1 MSALVPAPAEYVA
14 RSCSACGSLAEP
26 EQLYEKWGYAIL
38 RCPDCGLGSTCAGDF
53 DPARIYS
60 RDYFSGG
67 RSDGYADYV
76 GSEAVLR
83 KESRRV
89 LRALADAG
97 CSSGTL
103 LEIGCAYGFFLA
115 EASKTFEVEGIELC
129 QDAAAFCRSRGLNV
143 ASGAANAETLGSG
156 QPIDAVV
163 MLDVIEHLADP
174 LSVLKLVNARLKV
187 GGHLLL
193 TTGDWDSILSR
204 FMKSSWR
211 LITPPQHLFFFSRT
225 SLSAMLKRTGFQVVE
240 VARPAK
246 LVPAGLM
253 VFQMA
258 RILGA
263 KPPVFRGLSGFAL
276 PTNLFD
282 ALRII
287 GVKDRSI

>member
-97 CSSGTL
+97 CSS
-103 LEIGCAYGFFLA
+103 AHFWKLA
-115 EASKTFEVEGIELC
+115 VHM
-129 QDAAAFCRSRGLNV
+129 V
-143 ASGAANAETLGSG
+143 
-156 QPIDAVV
+156 
-163 MLDVIEHLADP
+163 
-174 LSVLKLVNARLKV
+174 
-187 GGHLLL
+187 
-193 TTGDWDSILSR
+193 
-204 FMKSSWR
+204 SSWPKR
-211 LITPPQHLFFFSRT
+211 ARHLRWKESNSVRMPPLFAVHVDLT
-225 SLSAMLKRTGFQVVE
+225 SL
-240 VARPAK
+240 
-246 LVPAGLM
+246 AGLRM
-253 VFQMA
+253 RKRWAPGSQLTQWSCWM
-258 RILGA
+258 
-263 KPPVFRGLSGFAL
+263 
-276 PTNLFD
+276 
-282 ALRII
+282 
-287 GVKDRSI
+287 